1 MKVKLLTLILFVT
14 SIQQSMNAQTVYYTQ
29 NFSGGTQ
36 PAGWLNDSLGFPST
50 HVWEFNNPFSRV
62 ITGAGFDANF
72 AIFDSD

>member
-36 PAGWLNDSLGFPST
+36 PAGWCGWDFVCLRHYAEDAG
-50 HVWEFNNPFSRV
+50 VVGR
-62 ITGAGFDANF
+62 TGYACLKK
-72 AIFDSD
+72 